1 MTGEVECAA
10 EVPDD
15 KPDAVR
21 AICDGGGEA
30 EEYHD
35 GETQRRATARDAVD
49 EAYDRA

>member
-21 AICDGGGEA
+21 TVCDGGGET

-35 GETQRRATARDAVD
+35 RKAQSGAAARDAVD

>member
-21 AICDGGGEA
+21 AVCDGGGET

-35 GETQRRATARDAVD
+35 RKAQRGATARDAVD
-49 EAYDRA
+49 KAYDRA